1 MQADAVRAPTEL
13 ERMIV
18 LAGAGRATTLD
29 VLDLFAVSQV
39 IVPSATQVADN
50 LDQLQPVLFEVEEA
64 SMLAVFTHADQIAEF
79 GNLAAYTLTIDGR
92 SLLISIPPGAGMVVN
107 PSRSIGFELTPEGL
121 GVFLGE
127 LRARN

>member
-18 LAGAGRATTLD
+18 LAGAGRVTTLD

-64 SMLAVFTHADQIAEF
+64 SMIAVFTHADQIAEF

>member
-18 LAGAGRATTLD
+18 LAGAGRVTTLD

>member
-92 SLLISIPPGAGMVVN
+92 SLLTSIPPGAGMVVN

>member
-18 LAGAGRATTLD
+18 LAGAGRVTTLD

-64 SMLAVFTHADQIAEF
+64 SMIAVFTHAAQIAEF